1 MRRNKATMY
10 MSGGFVYDKGDT
22 AVRKRMI
29 FWIYIAV
36 STGYSFRK
44 RMYFCFYLTL
54 HKKITSKWVA
64 NLNERLNKAFEGGDL
79 CDSGVGKDFFKKT
92 GHNTNHTRRKLCH
105 IRINIIIKNIMKKTT
120 NRTVYTYIYT
130 IIQIIY
136 ICNTYYIK
144 SCLQNT

>member
-1 MRRNKATMY
+1 
-10 MSGGFVYDKGDT
+10 
-22 AVRKRMI
+22 
-29 FWIYIAV
+29 
-36 STGYSFRK
+36 
-44 RMYFCFYLTL
+44 MYFCFYLTL

-64 NLNERLNKAFEGGDL
+64 NLNVRLNKAFEGGDL

-136 ICNTYYIK
+136 IYVTRII
-144 SCLQNT
+144 